1 MSDDQQLQQA
11 AEQRR
16 RLGLPANL
24 DPRHLD
30 PRKALDPAA
39 LERVLK
45 AQAAARAQATAAT
58 TVLIGTVIT
67 LISSAFAF
75 VAALAWNDAI
85 TKGLGSLVNRF
96 APQLA
101 KAGATIA
108 LIHAVVVTVIA
119 VVAVVI
125 LNRIAGRW
133 VKKSA
138 IAGQNELL

>member
-1 MSDDQQLQQA
+1 MSDDQQVQQA

-85 TKGLGSLVNRF
+85 TKGLDRF
-96 APQLA
+96 VATFFPKL
-101 KAGATIA
+101 AGAGARLA

-125 LNRIAGRW
+125 LNRIASRW